1 MCGAVSMN
9 KSLIAVTA
17 LLGLSMVVLSAPP
30 VHAEEQRYITIG
42 TGGVTGVYYPAGGA
56 ICRLVNRA
64 RKSHG
69 IRCSVESTRGS
80 ADNIAK
86 IRGGELALGIAQSD
100 VQVSA
105 LRGSEEFSRRGA
117 FSDLRALFSMHSELI
132 QIVARADSGIK
143 TFSDLKGK
151 RVNIG
156 NVGSGHRA
164 TTELMMSHLG
174 WTSDTFSAAVELHS
188 AEQSKALCDDQV
200 DAIVFTAG
208 IPNASVKEATVRCD
222 AVLVPVDEAWV
233 DGFVA
238 LNTAYTKASIP
249 AETYRGAPKDTQTIG
264 LKAVALTSTLMP
276 DEVAYEIVKAVF
288 ENFDHFKNF
297 HPAFVGL
304 DKKSMVKD
312 GVSAP
317 LHPGALKYF
326 KEVGLLP

>member
-1 MCGAVSMN
+1 MN

-17 LLGLSMVVLSAPP
+17 LLSLSMVALSAPP
-30 VHAEEQRYITIG
+30 VHAEEQRYINIG

-69 IRCSVESTRGS
+69 IRCSVESTSGS
-80 ADNIAK
+80 ADNITQ
-86 IRGGELALGIAQSD
+86 IRSGELVLGIAQSD

-105 LRGSEEFSRRGA
+105 LRGSEAFSRNGA
-117 FSDLRALFSMHSELI
+117 FNDLRALFSMHSELI

-164 TTELMMSHLG
+164 TTELMMAYLG
-174 WTSDTFSAAVELHS
+174 WTNETFSAALELHS
-188 AEQSKALCDDQV
+188 AEQSQALCNDQV
-200 DAIVFTAG
+200 DAIIFTAG
-208 IPNASVKEATVRCD
+208 VPNASVKEATLSCD
-222 AVLVPVDEAWV
+222 AVLVPVDAAWL

-238 LNTAYTKASIP
+238 LNTAYATASIP
-249 AETYRGAPKDTQTIG
+249 ADTYRGAPKDTQTIG
-264 LKAVALTSTLMP
+264 LKAVALTSALMP
-276 DEVAYEIVKAVF
+276 DDVAYEIVKAVF
-288 ENFDHFKNF
+288 EKFDHFKKL

-304 DKKSMVKD
+304 DKQSMVKD
-312 GVSAP
+312 GISAP
-317 LHPGALKYF
+317 LHPGALTYF
-326 KEVGLLP
+326 KEAGLLP

>member
-1 MCGAVSMN
+1 MN

-17 LLGLSMVVLSAPP
+17 LLGLGMAAFFAPP
-30 VHAEEQRYITIG
+30 VHAEDQRYINIG
-42 TGGVTGVYYPAGGA
+42 TGGVTGVYYPAGGV
-56 ICRLVNRA
+56 ICRLVNRG
-64 RKSHG
+64 RKSHD

-80 ADNIAK
+80 EDNINQ
-86 IRGGELALGIAQSD
+86 IRSGELTLGIAQSD

-105 LRGSEEFSRRGA
+105 LRGSEAFGHYGA
-117 FSDLRALFSMHSELI
+117 FNDLRALFSMHSELI

-164 TTELMMSHLG
+164 TMERMMAYLG
-174 WTSDTFSAAVELHS
+174 WTKDTFSTVLELHS
-188 AEQSKALCDDQV
+188 AEQSKALCDDQI
-200 DAIVFTAG
+200 DAMVFTAG
-208 IPNASVKEATVRCD
+208 IPNASVKEAAARCD
-222 AVLVPVDEAWV
+222 AVLVPVDAAWV

-238 LNTAYTKASIP
+238 QNTAYATASIP
-249 AETYRGAPKDTQTIG
+249 AETYRGTPKDTQTIG
-264 LKAVALTSTLMP
+264 LKAVVLTSTFMP
-276 DEVAYEIVKAVF
+276 DEVAYEIVKSVF
-288 ENFDHFKNF
+288 EDIDNFKKL
-297 HPAFVGL
+297 HPAFVDL
-304 DKKSMVKD
+304 DKKTMVKD